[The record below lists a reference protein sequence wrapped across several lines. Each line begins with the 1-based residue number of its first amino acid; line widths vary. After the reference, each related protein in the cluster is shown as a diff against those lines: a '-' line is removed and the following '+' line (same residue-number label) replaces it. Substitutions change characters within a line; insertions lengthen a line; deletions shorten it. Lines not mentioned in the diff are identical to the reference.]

1 MLSTSICI
9 LRVSTGPCS
18 SSRCFEVIRCIS
30 TYSMGAFQSPIF
42 VLAPMVSEFVRGS
55 FKEKYLGSL
64 QPFVLPRREFHCFLK
79 PDILGLISHRRP
91 QRVEAFDE
99 K

>member
-1 MLSTSICI
+1 
-9 LRVSTGPCS
+9 
-18 SSRCFEVIRCIS
+18 
-30 TYSMGAFQSPIF
+30 MGAFQSPIF

-91 QRVEAFDE
+91 QRVGVHDVEHRLLAPQREAVDF
-99 K
+99 